1 MEDLNKEIRALIDK
15 EAIRELV
22 NLYCQAA
29 DRHDH
34 ELMRSLYHEDAEDD
48 HGSFFRG
55 KAMEFIDMLPEIQS
69 NMAILHHN
77 VTTHNIKLNGNK
89 AEGETYIIAFHKV
102 KNEAQGYDV
111 LIGGRYFDKYE
122 KRKGVWKF
130 SKRVV
135 DADWVYVNEPSEV
148 NLEHPMIQGSNIG
161 ASDPTDPLYFHLK
174 SFKRGLRT

>member
-55 KAMEFIDMLPEIQS
+55 KAMEFIDMLPEINKRDIIKVIS
-69 NMAILHHN
+69 NFEQQK
-77 VTTHNIKLNGNK
+77 IK
-89 AEGETYIIAFHKV
+89 I
-102 KNEAQGYDV
+102 
-111 LIGGRYFDKYE
+111 
-122 KRKGVWKF
+122 
-130 SKRVV
+130 
-135 DADWVYVNEPSEV
+135 
-148 NLEHPMIQGSNIG
+148 
-161 ASDPTDPLYFHLK
+161 
-174 SFKRGLRT
+174 

>member
-102 KNEAQGYDV
+102 KDEAQGHDV
-111 LIGGRYFDKYE
+111 LIGGDILINMKKE
-122 KRKGVWKF
+122 KGFGSFLKGW
-130 SKRVV
+130 
-135 DADWVYVNEPSEV
+135 W
-148 NLEHPMIQGSNIG
+148 MQIG
-161 ASDPTDPLYFHLK
+161 FM
-174 SFKRGLRT
+174 